1 MTITEYL
8 ANLRCTEASRLL
20 KESAY
25 PIEEIA
31 AYVGYLDNNY
41 FVKVLKKKYGLTP
54 SEYRNQ
60 ARQQKENKK
69 DPYGSCFLNG
79 DPRDLNPRPFDYD
92 SL

>member
-1 MTITEYL
+1 MIHGHLCRCYKKETGMTITEYL

-41 FVKVLKKKYGLTP
+41 FVKVPFPLSFKTKSRQYALSRLIQIDFIL
-54 SEYRNQ
+54 SE
-60 ARQQKENKK
+60 E
-69 DPYGSCFLNG
+69 F
-79 DPRDLNPRPFDYD
+79 
-92 SL
+92 

>member
-1 MTITEYL
+1 MLEYHQNMKTISYQ
-8 ANLRCTEASRLL
+8 
-20 KESAY
+20 KELNNCFGSFFVH
-25 PIEEIA
+25 
-31 AYVGYLDNNY
+31 VGYLDNNY

-79 DPRDLNPRPFDYD
+79 DPRDLNPRPSDYD

>member
-1 MTITEYL
+1 MAEYTGISNGNLCRCFKKETGMTITEYL

-25 PIEEIA
+25 PIQEIA

-60 ARQQKENKK
+60 AR
-69 DPYGSCFLNG
+69 
-79 DPRDLNPRPFDYD
+79 
-92 SL
+92 